1 MKISDICE
9 MLKNE
14 LYDNGYEYGF
24 LLNGERCTPD
34 MSGGFDENYYRLS
47 LTEYVVQSPED
58 TMKDKIG
65 TCVDAVM
72 VMKKLLLEKDISSKI
87 WLLHHKAKNKVH
99 TILTFAAEGKT
110 VYLELTPQSAKPWYG
125 KEIIYDSEAALIE
138 EYEANGYD
146 ITEVTGRVKVGEQ
159 PHFLLEALAKS

>member
-47 LTEYVVQSPED
+47 LTEYVVQSHED
-58 TMKDKIG
+58 TMAEKIG

-72 VMKKLLLEKDISSKI
+72 VMKKLLLEKDISSNKSLFI
-87 WLLHHKAKNKVH
+87 DKTNIYLHMFTN
-99 TILTFAAEGKT
+99 F
-110 VYLELTPQSAKPWYG
+110 
-125 KEIIYDSEAALIE
+125 
-138 EYEANGYD
+138 
-146 ITEVTGRVKVGEQ
+146 
-159 PHFLLEALAKS
+159 